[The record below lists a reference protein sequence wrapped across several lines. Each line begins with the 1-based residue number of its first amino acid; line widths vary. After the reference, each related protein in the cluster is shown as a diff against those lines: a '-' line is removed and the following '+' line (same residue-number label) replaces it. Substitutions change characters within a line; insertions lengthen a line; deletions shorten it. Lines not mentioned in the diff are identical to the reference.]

1 MRLRFT
7 QHALDM
13 LEERRIE
20 PDWVAR
26 TLERPERL
34 ADDPRGP
41 PLRRAFGAVPE
52 AGGRILRVVF
62 RMEDDLIL
70 VVTAHF
76 DRGAR
81 P

>member
-1 MRLRFT
+1 
-7 QHALDM
+7 M
-13 LEERRIE
+13 LEERGIS

-26 TLERPERL
+26 AIAHPEWL

-41 PLRRAFGAVPE
+41 PLRRAFRMVPE
-52 AGGRILRVVF
+52 AEGRVLRVVF
-62 RMEDDLIL
+62 RHEDDLII